1 MSAVLEW
8 AQLLARPTARFALM
22 LSLGLL
28 VATLVEALRLAR
40 PLSALFAP
48 LTRFARLGEDAAA
61 SFSLAFFSA
70 MSANAL
76 LADAWRERRLSRREL
91 VTASLLNSFPAFVLH
106 LPGIFFMAVSTLGLS
121 VAGPYAALISGAA
134 LARTL
139 AAAALGRAVLPPL
152 AGRKQAGG
160 SEGSGAAHLPA
171 DGPPDWRRALARG
184 GRLFARRLP
193 RFLFWGLPVYCLT
206 LWAARMGHFQALE
219 AWLGRHGAWLP
230 FLKPQAA
237 GVVALHMGA
246 EFGAALSAAA
256 SLLES
261 GALTGPDIVLALL
274 AGNILSS
281 PARAARHQFPAYAG
295 YYRPGLALLLI
306 GAGQAMRAASLVLA
320 GAVFACWP

>member
-48 LTRFARLGEDAAA
+48 LTRFARLGEAAAA

-76 LADAWRERRLSRREL
+76 LADAWREGRISRREL

-106 LPGIFFMAVSTLGLS
+106 LPGIFFMAASTLGLS

-139 AAAALGRAVLPPL
+139 AAAVLGRVVLPPL
-152 AGRKQAGG
+152 PGRKREAGG
-160 SEGSGAAHLPA
+160 ESPGAGKAAEGGH
-171 DGPPDWRRALARG
+171 GWRRALARG

-206 LWAARMGHFQALE
+206 LWAARMGYFQALE
-219 AWLGRHGAWLP
+219 GWLGRHGAWLP

-261 GALTGPDIVLALL
+261 GALAGPDIILALL

-295 YYRPGLALLLI
+295 YYRPRLALLLI